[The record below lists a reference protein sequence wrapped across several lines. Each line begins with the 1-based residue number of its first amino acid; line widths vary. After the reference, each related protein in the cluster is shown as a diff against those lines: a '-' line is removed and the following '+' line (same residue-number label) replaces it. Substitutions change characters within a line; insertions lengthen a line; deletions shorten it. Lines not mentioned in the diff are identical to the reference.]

1 MAQSRMENDLQP
13 PELALHLAAYK
24 NDITKVRALM
34 SEHYDLENK
43 DYSYGTPLHVAI
55 ISGQADA
62 VRTLLDLGADSETS
76 APDGSSFECGNSLIL
91 AAMFGKRAIIKI
103 LWDHSV
109 AHDLPS
115 VRRAALLDRDLP
127 IGRKSATLNQTAL
140 NQAALRGFDGIVSDL
155 CTWRVWGADEVDYA
169 LGSAAV
175 RWEDDTI
182 RELFRGSKVSQEG
195 LNEALLKAADR
206 MVLLD
211 ERARD
216 RVEMYPQKQGKVI
229 ELLLDAGAKIDTQ
242 RCIPGPT
249 ALHISARS
257 PDTIEALRAL
267 LGRGADVHLTNE
279 KGETA
284 LAGAMVKQRLMPL
297 SKDRRVRYNAE
308 AIKMLLQRGASA
320 FATDNL
326 GQTPMHIL
334 AYNGPYSLFQF
345 CLEHHTNPILSI
357 TTLYGETLLHRAAYG
372 NQVEIVRR
380 LLADGACIHK
390 ASSSGWTALLFA
402 ISETLSVEEM
412 LQVTNLLLD
421 YGAKATDT
429 TEEGWTALHRI
440 ADIKDEYHEG
450 ITALV
455 ERLIDLGADIEARAV
470 VPNDIWRYNLVGYRL
485 KLSLQQNPPITWE
498 QTPLHWAA
506 GNGSVAMLKVL
517 LRHGANPVA
526 RDSAGSTP
534 ALCAAYAEPANGR
547 LYPIERRQQ
556 VIKLLLTH
564 GAGFDDKDDSGRGM
578 YGWAAVN
585 RLPLRW
591 QEWWGD

>member
-24 NDITKVRALM
+24 NDITKVRALI

-91 AAMFGKRAIIKI
+91 AAIFGKRAIIKI

-169 LGSAAV
+169 LDSAAV

-182 RELFRGSKVSQEG
+182 RELLRGSKVSQEG

-242 RCIPGPT
+242 RCIPGAT

-257 PDTIEALRAL
+257 PDTIEALRVL
-267 LGRGADVHLTNE
+267 LERGADVHLTNE

-284 LAGAMVKQRLMPL
+284 LA
-297 SKDRRVRYNAE
+297 
-308 AIKMLLQRGASA
+308 
-320 FATDNL
+320 
-326 GQTPMHIL
+326 
-334 AYNGPYSLFQF
+334 
-345 CLEHHTNPILSI
+345 EHHTNPILSI

-372 NQVEIVRR
+372 NRVEIVRR

-412 LQVTNLLLD
+412 LQVTNLLLN

-455 ERLIDLGADIEARAV
+455 ERLIDLGADTEARAV
-470 VPNDIWRYNLVGYRL
+470 VPNGVWRYNLVGYRL

-506 GNGSVAMLKVL
+506 SNGSVAMLKVL

-526 RDSAGSTP
+526 RDSAGLTP